1 MTSFKFISPSG
12 DIVKGK
18 NLKKFCNENKLGYWP
33 MYRLLR
39 GKHASINGWYAFH
52 KRSKMRLQHEQ
63 QKLYNIVT
71 GETAVLGKT
80 HRQFANEKKLDQT
93 LLGELLNG
101 DRIAYRNW
109 VTERTYRL
117 IGGQELFDQKSTCS
131 FH

>member
-1 MTSFKFISPSG
+1 
-12 DIVKGK
+12 
-18 NLKKFCNENKLGYWP
+18 
-33 MYRLLR
+33 
-39 GKHASINGWYAFH
+39 
-52 KRSKMRLQHEQ
+52 MRLQHEQ